1 MLRTVI
7 DIDDK
12 LCDGCGQCVT
22 GCAEGALAIVDGK
35 ARLVSDKYCDGLGAC
50 LGHCPQGAIRTLQR
64 EADDFDEAAV
74 QVRLK
79 ELGRPPAPPV
89 HAAPAAPAAP
99 AHHHEHHHGGHVC
112 PGSMAR
118 ALKPPVVSLHSNNG
132 QPAPARASQLGQWPV
147 QLRLISPQAPF
158 LNNAHLLVCAD
169 CVPFAV
175 PDFHERYLS
184 GKVVVVGCPK
194 LDDKQAMIERL
205 AAIIALG
212 GVRAVTVLRM
222 SVPCCG
228 GIAAAAEMAVQQFN
242 PDVPLTMITIGTDG
256 REV

>member
-7 DIDDK
+7 EIDEQR
-12 LCDGCGQCVT
+12 CDGCGQCVT
-22 GCAEGALAIVDGK
+22 GCAEGALAIIDGK

-50 LGHCPQGAIRTLQR
+50 LGHCPQGAIRSIQR

-89 HAAPAAPAAP
+89 HAPPTAPAQ
-99 AHHHEHHHGGHVC
+99 HEHHHHGGHVC
-112 PGSMAR
+112 PGSMTR
-118 ALKPPVVSLHSNNG
+118 ALKPPVVAL
-132 QPAPARASQLGQWPV
+132 PPTTARDSQLGHWPV
-147 QLRLISPQAPF
+147 QLRPISPQAPF
-158 LNNAHLLVCAD
+158 LKDAHLLVCAD

-175 PDFHERYLS
+175 PDFHQRYLS

-194 LDDKQAMIERL
+194 LDDKQSMIERL

-242 PDVPLTMITIGTDG
+242 PEVPLTMITIGTDG